1 MTLHGATTF
10 RDTVVVVISWI
21 SVGVDTSQTSLDALT
36 WSLGLAKESG
46 ANVRA
51 VTTWERSLVRGLRQL
66 VTGTPSEVDRS
77 RQSREHITA
86 ALEQAHI
93 TTDVETVVLNAAP
106 GPALAAESERAD
118 LLVIGRTGRGFGR
131 TEQLIVGS
139 VARYCMHFA
148 RGHVA
153 VVPRK
158 AVWNRAPTVVVGID
172 GSANSIDALKWA
184 IDNMPAAATICAV
197 RAETPT
203 FGDAVRT
210 NTDSFQEMMASA
222 NRELQRNIDEATT
235 STTARTSAIIAHV
248 EAGGARDVLLRPELG
263 ADLIV
268 VGTHDRTGAIATL
281 LGSVPG
287 HVARHATC
295 PVVIVRPQGSSNG
308 MERDQ

>member
-1 MTLHGATTF
+1 MTLHGAAVF
-10 RDTVVVVISWI
+10 DDTVGVVISLI
-21 SVGVDTSQTSLDALT
+21 SVGVDTSQTSLDALI

-46 ANVRA
+46 TNVRA
-51 VTTWERSLVRGLRQL
+51 VTTWERSLVRGLRHL
-66 VTGTPSEVDRS
+66 VTGNPSEMDLS
-77 RQSREHITA
+77 RQSREHLID

-93 TTDVETVVLNAAP
+93 VSDVETVVLNAAP
-106 GPALAAESERAD
+106 GPALAAELERAD

-131 TEQLIVGS
+131 AEQLMVGS

-158 AVWNRAPTVVVGID
+158 AAWTREPTVVVGID

-184 IDNMPAAATICAV
+184 IDNMPAAATIYAV
-197 RAETPT
+197 RAETSR
-203 FGDAVRT
+203 FGDAHT
-210 NTDSFQEMMASA
+210 NSDAFQAQMESVK
-222 NRELQRNIDEATT
+222 RGLQRTIEEATT
-235 STTARTSAIIAHV
+235 SAPARGTAIVAQV
-248 EAGGARDVLLRPELG
+248 EVGGARDVLLRPELD

-268 VGTHDRTGAIATL
+268 VGTHDRTGAVATV

-295 PVVIVRPQGSSNG
+295 PVVIVRPQGSNTD
-308 MERDQ
+308 EDREV